1 MPYRRA
7 TEDVLA
13 RWRKAER
20 LLLDIVDD
28 TPEAEALRAEAE
40 RLRNEFHALV
50 DVAAKAEP
58 PALLTPR
65 EST

>member
-1 MPYRRA
+1 MPHRRE

-13 RWRKAER
+13 RWREAER
-20 LLLDIVDD
+20 QLVDIVDD
-28 TPEAEALRAEAE
+28 TPEAEALRAEAA

-50 DVAAKAEP
+50 DLAAKAEH